1 MRATALSRAT
11 PWPAPG
17 LAAPLRSVFAV
28 RPSAPALGDVLSKH
42 HAKPTFECVSY
53 NEKTRFGYALRND
66 PTVILI
72 VCDYL
77 VVEFLLHH
85 FDVARGSKGPY
96 CYVSPLLSPASF
108 RLSRLGPR
116 RDLHNALELLF
127 LMLLLLPPQVSLSD
141 SLRNFQGR
149 SLSNDIPVSFG
160 LSRSTSLISRLFPY
174 CQGATLTN
182 PVANEV

>member
-1 MRATALSRAT
+1 MSCARDSPPSRAT

-116 RDLHNALELLF
+116 RDLHNALEAP
-127 LMLLLLPPQVSLSD
+127 LPDAAAVASASLAKRPS
-141 SLRNFQGR
+141 QK
-149 SLSNDIPVSFG
+149 
-160 LSRSTSLISRLFPY
+160 LSRQKSLKRYPCIVW
-174 CQGATLTN
+174 T
-182 PVANEV
+182 